1 VTRNILSVQL
11 PASLSESLDTVCGR
25 TLIPR
30 SAFVRRAIEN
40 ALDPKTGIE
49 AQLMIAAELAQ
60 ETAQQKADRA

>member
-1 VTRNILSVQL
+1 M
-11 PASLSESLDTVCGR
+11 
-25 TLIPR
+25 IPR